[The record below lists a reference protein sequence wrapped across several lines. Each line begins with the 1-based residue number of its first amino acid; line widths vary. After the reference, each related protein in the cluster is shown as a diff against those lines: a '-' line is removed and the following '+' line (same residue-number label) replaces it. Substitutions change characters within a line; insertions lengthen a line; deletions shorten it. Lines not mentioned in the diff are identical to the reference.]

1 MTRNLEPRVPQGVD
15 VNRPSIARVYD
26 YYLDGKD
33 NFAADRALGDK
44 LMASG
49 LDPRRLARVNRD
61 FLTRAVRYV
70 ASQGVGQFIDL
81 GSGLPT
87 SPNVHETAREFL
99 PGARVAYVDH
109 DPIVIAHNR
118 AMLDTGD
125 GVVTVQADVREPET
139 VLASP
144 VIRDCLDYSRPV
156 AVVLLGILHFLS
168 DEENPAGIIAAFRDA
183 LAPGSYLVLSTA
195 TSEGAEPALVAD
207 TTSTYRGSG
216 AGTPFLVRSREEIQ
230 RFFDGWDLVEPGL
243 VNMQTWRPTES
254 TDRIPLKAASLSGV
268 AVKP

>member
-1 MTRNLEPRVPQGVD
+1 MARNLEPRVPDGID
-15 VNRPSIARVYD
+15 ITRPSIARVYD

-44 LMASG
+44 LMASN
-49 LDPRRLARVNRD
+49 LEPRRLAHANRD

-87 SPNVHETAREFL
+87 PPNVHQTARAVI

-109 DPIVIAHNR
+109 DPVVIAHNQ
-118 AMLDTGD
+118 AMLATSD
-125 GVVTVQADVREPET
+125 GIVGVLADVRDPDA

-144 VIRDCLDYSRPV
+144 AIRDCLDYSRPV
-156 AVVLLGILHFLS
+156 AVLLLGILHFLS
-168 DEENPAGIIAAFRDA
+168 DEEDPAGIIAAFRDA
-183 LAPGSYLVLSTA
+183 FAPGSYLVLATA
-195 TSEGAEPALVAD
+195 TSEGADPALIAG
-207 TTSTYRGSG
+207 TASTYQGSG
-216 AGTPFLVRSREEIQ
+216 AGTPFRVRTREEIQ
-230 RFFDGWDLVEPGL
+230 HFFDGWTLVDPGL
-243 VNMQTWRPTES
+243 VNMQAWHPTEF
-254 TDRIPLKAASLSGV
+254 TDRVPLKAVSLSGV